1 MKSPKRGDKVQWET
15 SQGATTGEVKAK
27 LTEPT
32 KIKGH
37 KVAASK
43 DNPEYLVTSDKTGA
57 QAAHKAAALKKV
69 RDS

>member
-1 MKSPKRGDKVQWET
+1 VVR
-15 SQGATTGEVKAK
+15 K

-43 DNPEYLVTSDKTGA
+43 DAPQYPVESEKSGER
-57 QAAHKAAALKKV
+57 AAHKPEALKRK
-69 RDS
+69 